1 MTMPDTLFAT
11 LLENITEDKNSYSLR
26 LSPDWMQGRAGFG
39 GLVGALALKAM
50 RSHVVPSRK
59 VRSLLI
65 AFVGPVGPEEFTIHA
80 KVLRAGKSVT
90 QVEAK
95 LVQAD
100 QVCCTALG
108 SFGED
113 RDSVIR
119 IQPAACPAM
128 PPPNEAME
136 LPYIEGLTPAF
147 TRHFA
152 YRWALGELP
161 FSGQGGREIG
171 GWIQFRE
178 PTDCL
183 TEEWLVALADAWPTP
198 VMGMLSAPA
207 AASTVTWELGFVH
220 LDRDACTQNDWW
232 GFHCAA
238 DSAERGYVHERA
250 AIWDPEGRLAAFS
263 RQTTTVFA

>member
-11 LLENITEDKNSYSLR
+11 LLENIAEDKDSHSLR

-50 RSHVVPSRK
+50 RGHVVPARK

-65 AFVGPVGPEEFTIHA
+65 AFVGPVGPEEFTIHVN
-80 KVLRAGKSVT
+80 VLRAGKSVT

-95 LVQAD
+95 LIQAER
-100 QVCCTALG
+100 VCCTALG

-113 RDSVIR
+113 RESVIR

-128 PPPNEAME
+128 APPNEAME

-171 GWIQFRE
+171 GWIQFCE
-178 PTDCL
+178 SPDCL
-183 TEEWLVALADAWPTP
+183 SEEWLVALADAWPTP
-198 VMGMLSAPA
+198 VLGMLSAPA

-220 LDRDACTQNDWW
+220 LDRDTCTQNDWW
-232 GFHCAA
+232 GYHCVA
-238 DSAERGYVHERA
+238 DSAERGYVNERA
-250 AIWDPEGRLAAFS
+250 AVWDPEGRLAAYS
-263 RQTTTVFA
+263 RQTSAVFA

>member
-1 MTMPDTLFAT
+1 MEMPGTSFAI
-11 LLENITEDKNSYSLR
+11 LLENIAEDKESHFLR
-26 LSPDWMQGRAGFG
+26 LPPDWMQGRAGFG
-39 GLVGALALKAM
+39 GLIGALALKAM
-50 RSHVVPSRK
+50 RGHVVPARK

-65 AFVGPVGPEEFTIHA
+65 AFVEPVGPEEFTIRVN
-80 KVLRAGKSVT
+80 VLRAGKSVT

-95 LVQAD
+95 LIQAD
-100 QVCCTALG
+100 RVCCTALG

-128 PPPNEAME
+128 PPPDEAME

-178 PTDCL
+178 STDCL
-183 TEEWLVALADAWPTP
+183 AEEWLVALADAWPTP
-198 VMGMLSAPA
+198 VLGMLSAPA

-220 LDRDACTQNDWW
+220 LDRNACTQNEWW
-232 GFHCAA
+232 GYHCVA

-250 AIWDPEGRLAAFS
+250 AIWDPEGRLAAYS
-263 RQTTTVFA
+263 RQTGAVFA